1 MKRTSTIAAFALSLA
16 FGWPLGFP
24 TAVAQPTWK
33 AAELEQRTIERRA
46 VESAIWGIPLV
57 SVDAMRQAYFRD
69 AGAKYNDIIYFS
81 KPADWKFQ
89 FTTPNASTHYVYFNF
104 NLKEGPVVLDI
115 PPTVGAGLFGSLCD
129 AWQIPLA
136 DVGANGDDK
145 GKGGKYLLLPPN
157 YKQTVPTGCF
167 PIQFQ
172 TVNGYALLRAIPAGS
187 SEEDQ
192 VKAID
197 LVKKIRLYSLAHE
210 GNPPQQNYI
219 DVSGRLINGVVAFD
233 VSFYERLAKMV
244 NEEPVQTRDLV
255 AMGQL
260 RSIGIE
266 KGKEFKPD
274 DVTTAIL
281 KEAAQEA
288 HEGSK
293 AAAMGGEPWWPG
305 TQWKLPESIGPKTS
319 FTFQTDDA
327 LYIDNRGMIFFLAFA
342 LPKKLGGATF
352 YLEGGHDSHG
362 QPLKGENGYRL
373 HVPPNVPAKQ
383 YWAVTVYD
391 LDTACLIRD
400 MPSPGLD
407 SYNQKMHRNGDASVD
422 IYFGAKA
429 PPGEEANWIPTAPGK
444 PWFTMFRFY
453 GPDKSL
459 FEKTWKLP
467 DIERLN

>member
-1 MKRTSTIAAFALSLA
+1 
-16 FGWPLGFP
+16 
-24 TAVAQPTWK
+24 
-33 AAELEQRTIERRA
+33 
-46 VESAIWGIPLV
+46 
-57 SVDAMRQAYFRD
+57 
-69 AGAKYNDIIYFS
+69 
-81 KPADWKFQ
+81 
-89 FTTPNASTHYVYFNF
+89 
-104 NLKEGPVVLDI
+104 VLDI
-115 PPTVGAGLFGSLCD
+115 PPPVGAGLFGSLCD

-219 DVSGRLINGVVAFD
+219 DASGRLIDGVVAFD

-288 HEGSK
+288 HEGFK
-293 AAAMGGEPWWPG
+293 AAAMEGEPWWPG